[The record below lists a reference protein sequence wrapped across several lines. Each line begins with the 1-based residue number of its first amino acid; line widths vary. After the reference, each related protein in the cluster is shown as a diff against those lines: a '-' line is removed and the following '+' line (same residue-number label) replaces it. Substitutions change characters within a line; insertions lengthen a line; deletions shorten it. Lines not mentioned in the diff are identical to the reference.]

1 MLRSKA
7 GKQAKTYIDVL
18 FYLPGDDL
26 VIRTLA
32 LSHSAL
38 SAELGASALTGKQL
52 LNPKGTLDLPCVTP
66 TAPFKRSQE
75 ILVRCHLGES
85 PEPCTEEIP
94 HLAGSLLHRYH
105 TVNSPPLPT
114 PTTTT
119 PCPRTHRM
127 MTNMTSELPTK
138 PTTNTTE

>member
-52 LNPKGTLDLPCVTP
+52 LNPKGTLDLPYVNP

-94 HLAGSLLHRYH
+94 HLAGSTPTQVPHSQLP
-105 TVNSPPLPT
+105 SPPHPYHHHTLSPHS
-114 PTTTT
+114 PNDDKHDQ
-119 PCPRTHRM
+119 RVAHQTHHEH
-127 MTNMTSELPTK
+127 N
-138 PTTNTTE
+138 